1 MILKKENDYRFEGI
15 FVPIFNKNT
24 AGSRAFYPVNRRRV
38 LGKGWHVDIGP
49 GFDAK
54 AQRSINGHPMQGL
67 ILLVL
72 LTDSHEG
79 GGGTAFV
86 RGSHRSIIRNG
97 FRENAFGEEKRH
109 RIKI

>member
-1 MILKKENDYRFEGI
+1 
-15 FVPIFNKNT
+15 
-24 AGSRAFYPVNRRRV
+24 
-38 LGKGWHVDIGP
+38 
-49 GFDAK
+49 
-54 AQRSINGHPMQGL
+54 MQGL

-97 FRENAFGEEKRH
+97 FRENAFGEESWGMNQDLNNFAQQIIQDQTVSGDLYLSYEKPVANLQSGRGKEI
-109 RIKI
+109 RNIEQIVGKKGELQSSILG